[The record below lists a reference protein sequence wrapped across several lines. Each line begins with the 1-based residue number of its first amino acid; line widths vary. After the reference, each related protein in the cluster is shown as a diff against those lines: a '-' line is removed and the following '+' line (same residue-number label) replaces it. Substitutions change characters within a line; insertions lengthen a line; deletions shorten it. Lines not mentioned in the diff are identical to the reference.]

1 MNIFRFKG
9 NIMFQNINN
18 TIFNLIT
25 VVFII
30 FLGALIKNLCYFV
43 DLLYILTRK
52 MRCGYDI

>member
-1 MNIFRFKG
+1 
-9 NIMFQNINN
+9 MFQNINN